1 MPRPAF
7 FLSLSFP
14 LLALAACSSG
24 GTVVSTAA
32 VPQSLGVSGT
42 SDRMTIG
49 PSSGPHRNTLDAA
62 VEDVWRALPAAFD
75 SIGVPV
81 GRVDLGNKLI
91 ANDGLKIRQ
100 RLGKVSLSR
109 YIDCGQTQIGPN
121 ADSYEV
127 YIILTVQA
135 RGVSPTSTALTTT
148 FEALARPIAFSQ
160 GYSRC
165 TSNGNLEAKLLAAL
179 TAQLKR

>member
-1 MPRPAF
+1 MIPRSV
-7 FLSLSFP
+7 SLLP
-14 LLALAACSSG
+14 LGLLIAAACSSR
-24 GTVVSTAA
+24 GTVISTASA
-32 VPQSLGVSGT
+32 PQSIGVAGS
-42 SDRMTIG
+42 SDRMSIA
-49 PSSGPHRNTLDAA
+49 PSTGPHRNTLDAT
-62 VEDVWRALPAAFD
+62 VDDVWRALPAAFD

-81 GRVDLGNKLI
+81 GRLDLGNKLI

-127 YIILTVQA
+127 YIILAVQA
-135 RGVSPTSTALTTT
+135 RAASTTSTALTTT
-148 FEALARPIAFSQ
+148 FEALSRPIAFSQ

-165 TSNGNLEAKLLAAL
+165 TSNGSLEAKLLAAV
-179 TAQLKR
+179 TAIVNR